1 MVRLHTDDLSVG
13 YGEKLILQNLN
24 IEIPDQKITTIIG
37 SNGCGK
43 STLLKTMT
51 RIISQQ
57 SGTTVLDGADIAKQ
71 KTKDLARK
79 MAILPQTPESI
90 NGLTVGELVSYGR
103 FPYQKGLGKLT
114 KKDYEVIDWALEVT
128 GTADYKYRPVD
139 ALSGG
144 QRQRV
149 WIAMALA
156 QETEIIFLDEPTTYL
171 DMAHQLEVL
180 TLLQKLNR
188 EQHRTIIM
196 VLHDLNQ
203 AARFA
208 DYLIALKDGQIIK
221 AGNCEDVIRPD
232 VLKTVFNIDAY
243 IDKDPRTHKPM
254 CMTYDLI

>member
-1 MVRLHTDDLSVG
+1 M
-13 YGEKLILQNLN
+13 
-24 IEIPDQKITTIIG
+24 
-37 SNGCGK
+37 
-43 STLLKTMT
+43 
-51 RIISQQ
+51 
-57 SGTTVLDGADIAKQ
+57 
-71 KTKDLARK
+71 
-79 MAILPQTPESI
+79 
-90 NGLTVGELVSYGR
+90 
-103 FPYQKGLGKLT
+103 
-114 KKDYEVIDWALEVT
+114 IDWAIEVT
-128 GTADYKYRPVD
+128 GTTDYKYRPVD

-243 IDKDPRTHKPM
+243 IDKDPRTHEPM